1 MNNYGEIYLCFY
13 KHDKD
18 FLVGN
23 KNINVAKKIKNYCKT
38 NSSTIQDFFKTKNLQ
53 ENQKLIDLF
62 NYQIFKNKEVIIDNY
77 KTFYQNFYDIFFYQ
91 TTFSSQQNIEFF
103 LRRQNLNINWQDFVV
118 LPKENIRKKI
128 KTLIY
133 NIKLELKKQGIID
146 ILNLT
151 EIKKEDDFANKRAFN
166 NAIFNLFEHNQSSL
180 LNTICKS
187 NVCYVRDEEWR
198 NHTILSKQLNLK

>member
-38 NSSTIQDFFKTKNLQ
+38 NSSTIQD
-53 ENQKLIDLF
+53 LF
-62 NYQIFKNKEVIIDNY
+62 NYQIFKNKEVIINNY

-91 TTFSSQQNIEFF
+91 SKFSSQQNVEFF
-103 LRRQNLNINWQDFVV
+103 LRRQNLDVNWQDFVV

-128 KTLIY
+128 TTLIY
-133 NIKLELKKQGIID
+133 NIKIELKKQGIID

-151 EIKKEDDFANKRAFN
+151 EIKKEDDFENKRAFN
-166 NAIFNLFEHNQSSL
+166 NAIFNLFQNSQSSL